1 MTYCLAIRCD
11 EGLVFGSDSRTNAG
25 MDNVNTYSKMH
36 VFACKNDRLI
46 VLLSAGNLGTT
57 QQVITMLRKA
67 MEEPEDESLLS
78 CRSMDDVA
86 AYVGRISQRVQHGYT
101 MSGGFDS
108 GVTFIV
114 GGQIGKEPHN
124 IYLVYQEGNYISCSE
139 RKPFLQIGEIKYGK
153 PILDRIIDTDI
164 SLEDAARCALVSID
178 STMRSN
184 VTVGPPI
191 ELLLYK
197 AGSLQVFQHLVL
209 DHATPYLATIE
220 HEWALA
226 LRRGFNGLPRFAC
239 EMSEKDADTVA
250 AVLPPLIHNYDSTL

>member
-1 MTYCLAIRCD
+1 MTYCVAIRCN

-36 VFACKNDRLI
+36 VFAYQDDRLI

-57 QQVITMLRKA
+57 QQVVNTLRKA
-67 MEEPEDESLLS
+67 VEEQESENLRS

-86 AYVGRISQRVQHGYT
+86 AYVGRVSQRVQHGYT

-114 GGQIGKEPHN
+114 GGQIGQAPHN

-153 PILDRIIDTDI
+153 PILDRIIDADI
-164 SLEDAARCALVSID
+164 PLEDAARCALVSID
-178 STMRSN
+178 STIRSN
-184 VTVGPPI
+184 VTVGPPV
-191 ELLLYK
+191 ELLLYR
-197 AGSLQVFQHLVL
+197 ADSLEVFQHLVL
-209 DHATPYLATIE
+209 DHDTPYLATIE
-220 HEWALA
+220 REWAMA
-226 LRRGFNGLPRFAC
+226 LRRGFDGLPRFAW
-239 EMSEKDADTVA
+239 EIPENDTDAVTTVLHPIA
-250 AVLPPLIHNYDSTL
+250 HN

>member
-1 MTYCLAIRCD
+1 MTYCVAIRCN

-57 QQVITMLRKA
+57 QQVVTTLRKA
-67 MEEPEDESLLS
+67 MEEQQSESLLS

-86 AYVGRISQRVQHGYT
+86 AYVGRVSQRVQHGYT

-153 PILDRIIDTDI
+153 PILDRIIDADI
-164 SLEDAARCALVSID
+164 PLEDAARCALVSID

-184 VTVGPPI
+184 VTVGPPV
-191 ELLLYK
+191 ELLLYR
-197 AGSLQVFQHLVL
+197 ADSLEPFQHLVL
-209 DHATPYLATIE
+209 DHDTPYLASIE
-220 HEWALA
+220 REWALA
-226 LRRGFNGLPRFAC
+226 LRRGFDGLPRFTW
-239 EMSEKDADTVA
+239 EIPEKGTETVA
-250 AVLPPLIHNYDSTL
+250 AVLHPVIHN